1 MSRVIT
7 YLCAAVLLLSVTITT
22 GEKLPKLFRKSFKF
36 IPSGLVLLNGDTSS
50 VQSYYML
57 DHEVTNA
64 EYLAF
69 LNEIEKE
76 EIQLKAKVNEENWKT
91 ELSHPMN
98 NYSEYY
104 FSHPAY
110 ANFPVVNVTQEG
122 ATLYCEWLE
131 GKINAAMAGK
141 RQVKVR
147 LPHHEELVRAAVGDD
162 LTARYSWK
170 GQYLRNAQGQFLCNF
185 TGFPQELLTRDSSG
199 AIVIKNDLPISLTE
213 IAGADVLAPAK
224 SYYPSEFGVY
234 NLNGNA
240 AEMTQEPNIAA
251 GGSWRS
257 YGYDVRSQSVMNYNE
272 ASCLVG
278 FRPVFT
284 VLE

>member
-1 MSRVIT
+1 M
-7 YLCAAVLLLSVTITT
+7 
-22 GEKLPKLFRKSFKF
+22 
-36 IPSGLVLLNGDTSS
+36 D
-50 VQSYYML
+50 
-57 DHEVTNA
+57 
-64 EYLAF
+64 
-69 LNEIEKE
+69 
-76 EIQLKAKVNEENWKT
+76 
-91 ELSHPMN
+91 
-98 NYSEYY
+98 
-104 FSHPAY
+104 
-110 ANFPVVNVTQEG
+110 
-122 ATLYCEWLE
+122 
-131 GKINAAMAGK
+131 GK

-162 LTARYSWK
+162 LTARYSWN

-213 IAGADVLAPAK
+213 ITGADVLAPAK
-224 SYYPSEFGVY
+224 SYYPSVYGVY

-240 AEMTQEPNIAA
+240 AEMTQELHTAV

-257 YGYDVRSQSVMNYNE
+257 YGYDVRIRSILKYDKS
-272 ASCLVG
+272 SCLVG

>member
-1 MSRVIT
+1 M
-7 YLCAAVLLLSVTITT
+7 
-22 GEKLPKLFRKSFKF
+22 
-36 IPSGLVLLNGDTSS
+36 
-50 VQSYYML
+50 
-57 DHEVTNA
+57 
-64 EYLAF
+64 
-69 LNEIEKE
+69 
-76 EIQLKAKVNEENWKT
+76 
-91 ELSHPMN
+91 
-98 NYSEYY
+98 
-104 FSHPAY
+104 
-110 ANFPVVNVTQEG
+110 
-122 ATLYCEWLE
+122 
-131 GKINAAMAGK
+131 
-141 RQVKVR
+141 
-147 LPHHEELVRAAVGDD
+147 
-162 LTARYSWK
+162 
-170 GQYLRNAQGQFLCNF
+170 RNAQGQFLCNF